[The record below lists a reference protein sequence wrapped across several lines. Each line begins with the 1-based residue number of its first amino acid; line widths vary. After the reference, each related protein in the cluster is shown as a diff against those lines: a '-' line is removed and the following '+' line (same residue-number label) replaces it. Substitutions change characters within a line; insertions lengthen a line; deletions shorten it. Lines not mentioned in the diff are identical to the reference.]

1 MSGRSPS
8 RSDDGAPRTPATE
21 PSKDAIRNR
30 LDRVMDPELDR
41 SLIELDYVDRITVT
55 DGDVEVAFTLPTA
68 WCSPAFAWMMAT
80 DARDEVG
87 SVPGAESVTIELR
100 DHMHETEINH
110 GVNARKTFG
119 SVFPDADG
127 GVEEVRATLDDK
139 ARFARQHEAVEA
151 CLDAGLTPEQVAG
164 LRRSDVEIPED
175 DSACVVT
182 VNDINVVV
190 AAELIAE
197 YLEKARASGHVT
209 AADDRLFLTPDGE
222 PIPLDRF
229 EMVQKRTRLAGVNMG
244 SQGTVCEA
252 LNESRREKLN
262 RD

>member
-1 MSGRSPS
+1 MGTTDSP
-8 RSDDGAPRTPATE
+8 DPADATE
-21 PSKDAIRNR
+21 TPVDPDAVRER
-30 LDRVMDPELDR
+30 LDRVHDPELDR
-41 SLIELDYVDRITVT
+41 SIVELQYIDDIDIDGGAVTVT
-55 DGDVEVAFTLPTA
+55 FVLPTA

-87 SVPGAESVTIELR
+87 SLPGTESVTIELR

-110 GVNARKTFG
+110 GVNAGKSFG
-119 SVFPDADG
+119 AVFPDADG
-127 GVEEVRATLDDK
+127 GVAEVRATLDEK
-139 ARFARQHEAVEA
+139 ARFARQHKAVEA
-151 CLDAGLTPEQVAG
+151 CRDAGLTPGQIAD
-164 LRRSDVEIPED
+164 LRRGDIELGED
-175 DSACVVT
+175 DACVVS

-190 AAELIAE
+190 AAEPMAE
-197 YLEKARASGHVT
+197 YLEKAAGSGNVT
-209 AADDRLFLTPDGE
+209 DTEDRLFLTPDGD
-222 PIPLDRF
+222 PIPVDRF

>member
-8 RSDDGAPRTPATE
+8 RPDEGAPQTPAAG
-21 PSKDAIRNR
+21 PSKAVIRDR

-41 SLIELDYVDRITVT
+41 SLIELDYVDRIEID
-55 DGDVEVAFTLPTA
+55 DGDVEIAFTLPTA

-80 DARDEVG
+80 DARDEVA
-87 SVPGAESVTIELR
+87 SVPGVESVTIELR

-110 GVNARKTFG
+110 GVNARETFG

-151 CLDAGLTPEQVAG
+151 CLDGGLTPEQVAD
-164 LRRSDVEIPED
+164 LRRGDVEFGED
-175 DSACVVT
+175 DSTCVVS

-190 AAELIAE
+190 TADPIAE
-197 YLEKARASGHVT
+197 YLGKARASGHVT
-209 AADDRLFLTPDGE
+209 DADDRLFLTPDGE
-222 PIPLDRF
+222 PIPVDRF
-229 EMVQKRTRLAGVNMG
+229 DMVQKRTRLAGVNMG